1 MPSYVFCI
9 SLTQFLPN
17 LQKDIVCE
25 DHNQRGSHYTIHNLG
40 NERCVNMTAVDGS
53 CDFCGTQTSDP
64 EFPCSLGCTAF
75 PSIIN
80 TTSVPIN
87 EFVEPRSCEWQEL
100 VDRQVREML

>member
-53 CDFCGTQTSDP
+53 CDFCGTQTSDLSSHAP
-64 EFPCSLGCTAF
+64 WDVLHFPPL
-75 PSIIN
+75 
-80 TTSVPIN
+80 
-87 EFVEPRSCEWQEL
+87 
-100 VDRQVREML
+100 